1 MKNCSYLRVIFSLK
15 SKKKNPQ

>member
-1 MKNCSYLRVIFSLK
+1 MKIFSYLRMIFSLK